1 MIHLKAIDQSNY
13 KACIQLKT
21 TTAQKDFV
29 AANWYSLLES
39 QFEEQRQAFGIY
51 RENEM
56 IGFIMF
62 SYYDADEQYPV
73 DSWWI
78 ERLMI
83 DQRFQNKGYG
93 RKALQKSI
101 KWFEQNL
108 NQKELRISAV
118 FSNEAALHLYESLEF
133 VRTGEEIDG
142 EAVLLKKF

>member
-1 MIHLKAIDQSNY
+1 MIHLKVIDQSNY

-51 RENEM
+51 REKEM

-118 FSNEAALHLYESLEF
+118 FSNEAALHLYESLGF